1 MLRKLHST
9 VMEKFCTVY
18 HGMHKEI
25 LAFFHVAYL
34 IPSENLVCR
43 KTVSV
48 LHDLFA
54 GSSLLLINEITD
66 EKIHGLSPTCQFI
79 KCFQDLIVGVL
90 IYPVITVHNLEIKS
104 CCVFDSCVDCLSM
117 ASIFLMYGFYDS
129 WIFLGIIICDLGS
142 TVTGAIIYND
152 NLHFLSSDQ
161 QGIDAF

>member
-1 MLRKLHST
+1 
-9 VMEKFCTVY
+9 MEKFGAVY
-18 HGMHKEI
+18 HRMHKEV

-34 IPSENLVCR
+34 IPSEDLVCR

-54 GSSLLLINEITD
+54 GSALLLINEITD

-79 KCFQDLIVGVL
+79 KRFQDLIVGVL

-104 CCVFDSCVDCLSM
+104 CCVFDPGVDCLSM
-117 ASIFLMYGFYDS
+117 AAIFLVYGFYDS
-129 WIFLGIIICDLGS
+129 WIFLGIIICNLSS
-142 TVTGAIIYND
+142 TVAGTIIYND
-152 NLHFLSSDQ
+152 DLHFLSSDQ